1 MTAMHLRR
9 VLSALLLI
17 PAFFWLDYAGPPL
30 LFHLVVGLV
39 ILLAAWEFGRL
50 CPAEPGRGLPLLTAA
65 LAVAWQVAVVRGQ
78 GAAAVA
84 IVLVGLLTTLGASGG
99 FREGAVRAA
108 WVLLG
113 AGYVGGA
120 LGVSSLLWGRPGGAD
135 LLAFLM
141 LTTWAGDTGAF
152 YAGRTLGRHPL
163 APAIS
168 PKKTLEGAAG
178 GLALAALTAIV
189 AGSWLLPHLAHWAA
203 GGLGILLAVAGMA
216 GDLCESALKR
226 GAGAKD
232 SGALI
237 PGHGGLLD
245 RLDSLLFAGPV
256 LYGLV
261 SLGWV

>member
-1 MTAMHLRR
+1 MHLRR

-30 LFHLVVGLV
+30 LFHLVVGLAV
-39 ILLAAWEFGRL
+39 ALAGWEFGRL
-50 CPAEPGRGLPLLTAA
+50 CPAEPGRGVPLLTAA
-65 LAVAWQVAVVRGQ
+65 LAVIWQVAVVRGQ
-78 GAAAVA
+78 GSAAVA
-84 IVLVGLLTTLGASGG
+84 TAMLALLTPLAGTGG
-99 FREGAVRAA
+99 FRDGAVRAA
-108 WVLLG
+108 WALLG
-113 AGYVGGA
+113 AGYAGGT
-120 LGVSSLLWGRPGGAD
+120 LGLTSLLWERPGGAD

-141 LTTWAGDTGAF
+141 LVTWAGDTGAF
-152 YAGRTLGRHPL
+152 YAGRALGRHPL
-163 APAIS
+163 APAVS

-178 GLALAALTAIV
+178 GLLLAGVTAVV
-189 AGSWLLPHLAHWAA
+189 AATWLLPRLSPWTA
-203 GGLGILLAVAGMA
+203 GGAGLLLAVAGMA

-226 GAGAKD
+226 GAGVKD
-232 SGALI
+232 SGRLI